1 MEYILMDLDGT
12 ITNSKLGITK
22 SVQYALR
29 NWNINVEDLDTL
41 NKFIGPP
48 LKESF
53 MSYYGFSEEEAQKA
67 VGKYREY
74 FKDTGIFENE
84 VYEGLEQQLEKLKEA
99 GKRLIVATSK
109 PEIFAKKIME
119 HFHLDHYYDDICGA
133 TMDGTISKKADVI
146 RIALDKN
153 GITDYSKAV
162 MVGDRMHDI
171 EGAKEVGIASIG
183 VLYGFGSRQELVEA
197 GADYICETVD
207 DLYQIITMN

>member
-29 NWNINVEDLDTL
+29 NWNISVEDLDTL
-41 NKFIGPP
+41 SNFIGPP

-53 MSYYGFSEEEAQKA
+53 MTYYGFDEKEAEKA
-67 VGKYREY
+67 VSKYREY
-74 FKDTGIFENE
+74 FKDTGIYENE
-84 VYEGLEQQLEKLKEA
+84 VYEGLEEQLQKLKTA

-109 PEIFAKKIME
+109 PEVFAKRIME
-119 HFHLDHYYDDICGA
+119 HFHLDQYYDNICGA

-146 RIALDKN
+146 QLALKN
-153 GITDYSKAV
+153 NGVTDYSKAV
-162 MVGDRMHDI
+162 MVGDRKHDI

-183 VLYGFGSRQELVEA
+183 VLYGFGSREELIDA

-207 DLYQIITMN
+207 SLYHTITMI